1 MKPVAADLHCHTKM
15 SDGSASIDEVV
26 LLAKKRGL
34 KTIAV
39 TDHDT
44 FAGATRACV
53 YGKRQGIEVIHGTE
67 ISCMDSARKRKVHFL
82 CYLCQS
88 PDRLE
93 GIFKITRGHRQKAAA
108 LMLQKV
114 MRLYPITPEMV
125 SRRAQGSTNIYKQHI
140 MHALLDAGYTN
151 EIFGDLFRKL
161 FHPREGV
168 AYAPVEYPEAA
179 EILLKIHEAGG
190 VAVLAHPAVYNS
202 YDLMEELVPLGLD
215 GVEVWHPRN
224 HPDDSERLSTFCR
237 EHDLI
242 MTGGTDFHGFYTKS
256 PSPLGTCTTTDD
268 QVDLLKKRC
277 GRYR

>member
-53 YGKRQGIEVIHGTE
+53 YGKRQGIEVIHGAE
-67 ISCMDSARKRKVHFL
+67 ISCIDSKRKRKVHLL
-82 CYLCQS
+82 CYSCQS

-93 GIFKITRGHRQKAAA
+93 GIFKITREHRQKAAA

-114 MRLYPITPEMV
+114 MRVYPITPEMV

-161 FHPREGV
+161 FHPKEGM
-168 AYAPVEYPEAA
+168 AYASVEYPEVR
-179 EILLKIHEAGG
+179 EILPKIHEAGG
-190 VAVLAHPAVYNS
+190 LAILAHPAVYDS
-202 YDLMEELVPLGLD
+202 YDVMEELQPLGLD

-224 HPDDSERLSTFCR
+224 HPDDPERLSAFCQ
-237 EHDLI
+237 EHGLI
-242 MTGGTDFHGFYTKS
+242 MTGGTDFHGFYTKN
-256 PSPLGTCTTTDD
+256 PSPLGTCTAGDD
-268 QVDLLKKRC
+268 QVELLKKRC
-277 GRYR
+277 DKYR

>member
-1 MKPVAADLHCHTKM
+1 MHCHTKM

-26 LLAKKRGL
+26 LLAKKLGL

-53 YGKRQGIEVIHGTE
+53 YGRRHGIEVIHGAE
-67 ISCMDSARKRKVHFL
+67 ISCIDSSRGRKVHVL
-82 CYLCQS
+82 CYLCQN

-93 GIFKITRGHRQKAAA
+93 GVFKKTKEHRQRAAA

-114 MRLYPITPEMV
+114 MRQYPITPDMV

-151 EIFGDLFRKL
+151 EIFGDLFHSL
-161 FHPREGV
+161 FHPKTGG
-168 AYAPVEYPEAA
+168 AYVPVEYPEVT
-179 EILLKIHEAGG
+179 EILPKIHEAGG
-190 VAVLAHPAVYNS
+190 LAVLAHPAVYDS
-202 YDLMEELVPLGLD
+202 YDIMEELLSLGLD

-224 HPDDSERLSTFCR
+224 HSDDPERLSSFCR
-237 EHDLI
+237 KHDLI
-242 MTGGTDFHGFYTKS
+242 MTGGTDFHGFYTKR
-256 PSPLGTCTTTDD
+256 PNPIGACTTSDD
-268 QVDLLKKRC
+268 QVELMKKRC
-277 GRYR
+277 ERYR